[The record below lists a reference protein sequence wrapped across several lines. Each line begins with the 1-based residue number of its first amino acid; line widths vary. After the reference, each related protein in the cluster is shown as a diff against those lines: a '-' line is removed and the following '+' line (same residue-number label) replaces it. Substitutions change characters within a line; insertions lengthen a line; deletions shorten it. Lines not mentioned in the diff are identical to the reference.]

1 MIGSLMK
8 KLSKFIKLRT
18 EERLL
23 LLRTVFLVVM
33 IRLGLLFLPF
43 RQLKSLLATKE
54 SKTRP
59 RSSPPWDANRVFWSV
74 GVASSLVPGTTC
86 LCRSLAAQR
95 LLAQLGRIT
104 TLRIGVAKFEGGIFQ
119 AHAWLEDPTGI
130 LLKEEKELSSYRPLP
145 ALESPRE

>member
-1 MIGSLMK
+1 MK

-23 LLRTVFLVVM
+23 LLRAVFYVVM
-33 IRLGLLFLPF
+33 IRLGLLFLPLQ
-43 RQLKSLLATKE
+43 QLQGLLAIKE
-54 SKTRP
+54 SRTRP
-59 RSSPPWDANRVFWSV
+59 LSPTRWNADRVFWSV

-95 LLAQLGRIT
+95 LLGQLGRIT

-119 AHAWLEDPTGI
+119 AHAWLEDATGI
-130 LLKEEKELSSYRPLP
+130 PLKEEKDLSSYRRLP